1 MINEL
6 GHGQTCFTW
15 SKYASAGLEDSRLCS
30 PLESARFRV
39 AGVCKKPTSI
49 IRQIKE
55 LIHQNKSIRVG
66 VASYIAMCN
75 IRLILSS
82 SRV

>member
-1 MINEL
+1 MMNEL
-6 GHGQTCFTW
+6 GAGQTRFAW
-15 SKYASAGLEDSRLCS
+15 GKYASAGLEDSRLCS
-30 PLESARFRV
+30 PLENARFRV

-55 LIHQNKSIRVG
+55 LIHQKKLIRAG